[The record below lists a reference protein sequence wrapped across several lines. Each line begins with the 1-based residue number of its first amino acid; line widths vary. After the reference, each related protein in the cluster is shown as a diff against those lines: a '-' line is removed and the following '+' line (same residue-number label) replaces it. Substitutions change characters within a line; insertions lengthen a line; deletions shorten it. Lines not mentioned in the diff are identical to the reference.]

1 MDADTEKT
9 AKTRRRWFRFSL
21 RTLLIVVTVLSVP
34 LGWIGWRLG
43 QVRRERATIAWVE
56 ETGGSV
62 SFHATHY
69 YVRSAFGP
77 IRNPT
82 VVDKRGWWEKT
93 TDKWFGERVF
103 WSLKEL
109 KLGGT
114 QVSVLP
120 VWALDDILILLP
132 LDWRDMVWIEA
143 TNNIVTID

>member
-9 AKTRRRWFRFSL
+9 AKPRRRWLRFSL

-34 LGWIGWRLG
+34 LGWVGWRLG
-43 QVRRERATIAWVE
+43 QVRTEQATITSIE
-56 ETGGSV
+56 KLGGTV
-62 SFHATHY
+62 LF
-69 YVRSAFGP
+69 RSDP
-77 IRNPT
+77 VTI
-82 VVDKRGWWEKT
+82 KRSWWEES